1 MAKIGYN
8 PITEFFKHL
17 FLVVM
22 IFGAFV
28 GLYLMC
34 VISLKDNMQF
44 AQNPW
49 IPFPPFHWE
58 NYIVGWNQIAPFI
71 FNTVFVATTVT
82 ALTIVLALHGAFF
95 FARYKLPGSKILFM
109 VFLLLMMYPGV
120 ANMVASFILIKDLGM
135 YNTYWAL
142 IIPAVFSGQV
152 FTIFVLR
159 NFIEDIPQDFFDAA
173 EIDGCGMIRQVW
185 TIVAPLSGPIVGTLA
200 ILRMLGEWNNFVR
213 PLIYIR
219 DPSRQLL
226 AVGLLR
232 LEGEY
237 TKNWG
242 EMMAGYTI
250 ASIPL
255 VILFLFTMRLFIR
268 GLSAGGVKG

>member
-1 MAKIGYN
+1 MYGE
-8 PITEFFKHL
+8 PTLTH
-17 FLVVM
+17 FLVLGAVLFALG
-22 IFGAFV
+22 IFGLLTRRNAV
-28 GLYLMC
+28 GILMS
-34 VISLKDNMQF
+34 IELM
-44 AQNPW
+44 
-49 IPFPPFHWE
+49 
-58 NYIVGWNQIAPFI
+58 
-71 FNTVFVATTVT
+71 FNAAAINFVAFTKFVSPEG
-82 ALTIVLALHGAFF
+82 LA
-95 FARYKLPGSKILFM
+95 
-109 VFLLLMMYPGV
+109 
-120 ANMVASFILIKDLGM
+120 
-135 YNTYWAL
+135 
-142 IIPAVFSGQV
+142 GQV

-173 EIDGCGMIRQVW
+173 EIDGAGMLRQVW
-185 TIVAPLSGPIVGTLA
+185 TIVAPLSGPIIGTLA

-226 AVGLLR
+226 AVGLLH

-237 TKNWG
+237 TRHWG